1 MRYAVDRGMR
11 YAKNHVVHHVM
22 HSAMHHAVHHTV
34 HHAMHHAMHHAVH
47 HATHRTVHR
56 AMRLRCETQPAER
69 QAVTAFPEIRAFE
82 RDAADEFVI
91 LACDGIWDVMSS
103 QEAPPSHRS
112 SPPPR
117 IPTPPT
123 RSHSRTSSTR

>member
-1 MRYAVDRGMR
+1 MCY
-11 YAKNHVVHHVM
+11 
-22 HSAMHHAVHHTV
+22 AMHHT
-34 HHAMHHAMHHAVH
+34 MHHVL
-47 HATHRTVHR
+47 HRTVHR
-56 AMRLRCETQPAER
+56 AMRLRCETQPAEL

>member
-1 MRYAVDRGMR
+1 MRRAFISTVSVSCTVACAMPYTVACDLVHG
-11 YAKNHVVHHVM
+11 VVHGVVH
-22 HSAMHHAVHHTV
+22 HHTV
-34 HHAMHHAMHHAVH
+34 HHVL
-47 HATHRTVHR
+47 HRTVHR

>member
-1 MRYAVDRGMR
+1 MCY
-11 YAKNHVVHHVM
+11 
-22 HSAMHHAVHHTV
+22 AMHHT
-34 HHAMHHAMHHAVH
+34 MHHVL
-47 HATHRTVHR
+47 HRTVHR

-103 QEAPPSHRS
+103 QEAPPSPRS
-112 SPPPR
+112 SPAPRPPSSHTAHTFPLPR
-117 IPTPPT
+117 LLHPLLRPRRPTAG
-123 RSHSRTSSTR
+123 S